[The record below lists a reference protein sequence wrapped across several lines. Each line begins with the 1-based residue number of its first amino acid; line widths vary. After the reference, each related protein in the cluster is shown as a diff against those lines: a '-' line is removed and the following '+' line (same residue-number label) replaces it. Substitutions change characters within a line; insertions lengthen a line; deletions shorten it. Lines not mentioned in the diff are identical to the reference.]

1 MGIEQDASTLARAL
15 RLEREFG
22 AGIFP
27 IGGAQWSHFRR
38 LERFGML
45 RCTNEL
51 GMDLD
56 GEVEGDVVGFELTP
70 EGRAWIMQRQ
80 EEADAK
86 LRDAMA
92 ADEITA
98 KVDAQERATT

>member
-15 RLEREFG
+15 YLKTSFDSD
-22 AGIFP
+22 IFP
-27 IGGAQWSHFRR
+27 RGGAQWSHFRR

-45 RCTNEL
+45 QCTNEL

-70 EGRAWIMQRQ
+70 QGRAWITQRQ
-80 EEADAK
+80 EEADAN
-86 LRDAMA
+86 LRATMA
-92 ADEITA
+92 ANELTA
-98 KVDAQERATT
+98 KLDAQERATV